1 MYPNG
6 YTSVTHLSRLPLCGD
21 GDLLSDNLLFLR
33 SLSLLSREDLR
44 LRSRGEESR
53 LVRSLGDLD
62 LDREIDLRDLLL
74 GEMDRFLRTGDLLDL
89 FLGDDDLRDLFLGED
104 DLRDLFLGDDDLR
117 DLFLGEDDLRDLF
130 LGEDDLCDR
139 LLGDDDLRRPTGD
152 LDWRL
157 FPSGD
162 TDRLQM
168 MLYHVSSQQWVCI
181 ETGDTQKFRKIL
193 SKVCSHG

>member
-53 LVRSLGDLD
+53 LVRSLRDLD
-62 LDREIDLRDLLL
+62 LDRDLDLRDLLL

-104 DLRDLFLGDDDLR
+104 DLR
-117 DLFLGEDDLRDLF
+117 
-130 LGEDDLCDR
+130 DR

-181 ETGDTQKFRKIL
+181 ETGNTQKFRKIL
-193 SKVCSHG
+193 SRACSHG